1 MGKEKLKKK
10 EHPYNNWARTR
21 MEKRYISCSKSN
33 IFISQQEP
41 KEPDVSILR
50 CQRYANRFCNRLNHR
65 EALLL
70 SHDPMK
76 WIVNELCPVAT
87 RQSIKFPA
95 SFLEMS
101 CSMIQFQKSFL
112 IYVAYIHSETKVHVG
127 CTGAQK
133 APSSGLH
140 EADPDHVSIISM
152 SMPRDIFQNIYKG
165 GAAVLNEA
173 SW

>member
-1 MGKEKLKKK
+1 MYISCSHLHGKRKIK

-87 RQSIKFPA
+87 RQA
-95 SFLEMS
+95 L
-101 CSMIQFQKSFL
+101 
-112 IYVAYIHSETKVHVG
+112 
-127 CTGAQK
+127 
-133 APSSGLH
+133 SSQLPFWKCL
-140 EADPDHVSIISM
+140 A
-152 SMPRDIFQNIYKG
+152 
-165 GAAVLNEA
+165 L
-173 SW
+173 